1 MLSTHQ
7 GHKLEVDDLEEA
19 WRAFKVE
26 GDMSVRNRLMLHY
39 ISLVRV
45 VAIKIAGGLP
55 KMVDREDLMS
65 YGLFGLI
72 DAIDKFD
79 TTKGAKFETYAVTR
93 IKGSILDEI
102 RSLDW
107 VPRTIRAKARDFE
120 RAETELHAQLGRSS
134 EEFELADHLGLT
146 LAELGTLRSQA
157 HASAIVGLED
167 SWPGSEDG
175 DRAVPH
181 DYAPDPASNPEDL
194 FAAKEIVEL
203 LADAIEGMPARSKTI
218 LVLYYFQEMTL
229 AEIGEILGVT
239 ESRVCQLQSKLLQT
253 LQNSLA
259 CIGGALNAA

>member
-1 MLSTHQ
+1 MATLSAHQ
-7 GHKLEVDDLEEA
+7 GHKLERGDLEEA
-19 WRAFKVE
+19 WRQFKVE

-39 ISLVRV
+39 VSLVRV
-45 VAIKIAGGLP
+45 VAIKVAGGLP
-55 KMVDREDLMS
+55 KMVDREDLVS
-65 YGLFGLI
+65 YGMFGLI

-79 TTKGAKFETYAVTR
+79 TSKGAKFETYAVTR

-120 RAETELHAQLGRSS
+120 RAETELHVQLGRSS
-134 EEFELADHLGLT
+134 EEAELADHLGLT
-146 LAELGTLRSQA
+146 LSELGTLRSQA

-167 SWPGSEDG
+167 RWDDG

-181 DYAPDPASNPEDL
+181 DDYARDPASNPEDL

-259 CIGGALNAA
+259 SIGGALSAA